1 MAMEAVSC
9 YTHRLP
15 FLCEGFGKAVAMA
28 KFQLIGGDHVDE
40 AGNSYAKG
48 AIIES
53 PHDLTRTF
61 RLKFRRVSDVTPVSK
76 KGPKVVNMVSNLA
89 PPEAVA
95 EVVEAEKEE
104 PGENPPMAPTPSIPA
119 SLGIDVTDQFSTA
132 KEQDYKVYKR
142 TGKYFVYDADD
153 LTKAFNPDGSK
164 KTDVDGVIAT
174 ALGK

>member
-1 MAMEAVSC
+1 
-9 YTHRLP
+9 
-15 FLCEGFGKAVAMA
+15 MA

-40 AGNSYAKG
+40 AGNSYTKN

-61 RLKFRRVSDVTPVSK
+61 RLKFRRVSDVTPVTK
-76 KGPKVVNMVSNLA
+76 KGPKVVNMVPNLA
-89 PPEAVA
+89 PPEAIGEVA
-95 EVVEAEKEE
+95 EPADVGTINTPAL
-104 PGENPPMAPTPSIPA
+104 PPVAPPA
-119 SLGIDVTDQFSTA
+119 SETGLGMEVTDQFPTA

-164 KTDVDGVIAT
+164 KTDVDGVIAS